1 MPAEDVLER
10 LIRINQAY
18 KTNLVHARNSRDKRY
33 KIRESFH
40 RMDYAQEWN
49 GMKSSFDCELSYTW
63 LDWRIQDT
71 INGSPD
77 FRMVDIDEEQKI

>member
-1 MPAEDVLER
+1 MLER
-10 LIRINQAY
+10 LIRMNQAY
-18 KTNLVHARNSRDKRY
+18 KTNLVHALNSGDKRY
-33 KIRESFH
+33 NIRESFNK
-40 RMDYAQEWN
+40 MDYAQEWN
-49 GMKSSFDCELSYTW
+49 GMNSSFDCELSYTW